1 MKKIGTLT
9 RGTVFTYAKKQF
21 IVMEATDD
29 GVFCL
34 LAQSEMSVPF
44 HNMDDAPPRTTTPSR
59 LSGRP
64 LRGRGSKSC

>member
-21 IVMEATDD
+21 IVMEAMDD

-44 HNMDDAPPRTTTPSR
+44 HNRDDAPQNNYAK
-59 LSGRP
+59 SGDR
-64 LRGRGSKSC
+64 